1 MDSLHL
7 KMVVVKEG
15 KVIGE
20 ERLREKTGFLY
31 GSIMSYKGKPTD
43 SQLNGLN
50 SLSKEVEQINLD
62 LTVFHQKEL
71 PELNKALLK
80 ANKKEIFLISEEEFR
95 KEP

>member
-1 MDSLHL
+1 
-7 KMVVVKEG
+7 MVVVKEG

-50 SLSKEVEQINLD
+50 ALSKEVEQINLD
-62 LTVFHQKEL
+62 LSVFQQKEL

-80 ANKKEIFLISEEEFR
+80 ANKKEIILVSEEEFR